1 MIPQTVGALIG
12 FLIFIAPGV
21 LWELLRERHRPPLDG
36 STFREAARVALM
48 SVVLSGLAIGVLA
61 GVHALASDVFFDPGA
76 WLREGR
82 RYVDDHYGRIVVT
95 IGAEVALAC
104 LFAWAPWRWPA
115 PFAWAVKKLVL
126 TRSKSGVVNVA
137 EPVLWS
143 VLFGDAA
150 GEPETTTKPEDLTT
164 MVLARHADGHFY
176 IGKFLAVDYT
186 LGREDAHIA
195 LQRPL
200 RVRYPGASK
209 SEEMPPHFARL
220 VLPLAEL
227 SDLWIAREEPPSGE
241 SPISSGP

>member
-61 GVHALASDVFFDPGA
+61 SVHALASGVFLDPGT

-82 RYVDDHYGRIVVT
+82 PYVEAQYGRVVIT

-104 LFAWAPWRWPA
+104 LFAWLPWRWPA
-115 PFAWAVKKLVL
+115 PFAWAMKKLVPA
-126 TRSKSGVVNVA
+126 RSKSGVVNVA

-143 VLFGDAA
+143 VLFGNAA
-150 GEPETTTKPEDLTT
+150 GAPETMTKPEDLTT
-164 MVLARHADGHFY
+164 TVLARHSDGHFY

-200 RVRYPGASK
+200 RVQRPGAFK
-209 SEEMPPHFARL
+209 SEAMPPHFARL

-227 SDLWIAREEPPSGE
+227 ADLWIAREEPPE
-241 SPISSGP
+241 DAP